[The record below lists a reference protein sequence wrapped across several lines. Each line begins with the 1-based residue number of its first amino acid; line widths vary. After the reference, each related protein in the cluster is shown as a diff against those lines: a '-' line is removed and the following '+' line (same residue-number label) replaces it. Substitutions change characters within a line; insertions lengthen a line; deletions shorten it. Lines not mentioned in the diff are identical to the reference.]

1 MAKKFKKKYDPLVDT
16 IEPFYIDNFLHLR
29 SAVCKE
35 LLKEAATFLKS
46 HGWEYDFAMYYH
58 DTKEKVRLY
67 LRIGY
72 VGSIFLDGSWE
83 EIKIQLPSL
92 IPLIILTMEIRKYK
106 NLGLKWIEPNLKLL
120 EWVNFNNHCISCET
134 YLSGTSI
141 SYSRKN
147 NISVS

>member
-1 MAKKFKKKYDPLVDT
+1 MAKKFKKKYDPQIDT

-35 LLKEAATFLKS
+35 LLRDAATYLKA

-83 EIKIQLPSL
+83 EIKNQIPSL
-92 IPLIILTMEIRKYK
+92 IPLIKPTMEIRKYI
-106 NLGLKWIEPNLKLL
+106 NLGFKWIEANLKLL
-120 EWVNFNNHCISCET
+120 EWANFNNQCISCET
-134 YLSGTSI
+134 YLTSNKGL
-141 SYSRKN
+141 R
-147 NISVS
+147 

>member
-1 MAKKFKKKYDPLVDT
+1 MAKKFIKKYDPLVDT

-58 DTKEKVRLY
+58 DTKAKIRLY
-67 LRIGY
+67 LRKGY

-92 IPLIILTMEIRKYK
+92 LPLLKPTMEIRKYK
-106 NLGLKWIEPNLKLL
+106 NLGFKWIEPNLKFL
-120 EWVNFNNHCISCET
+120 EWANFNDQCISCET
-134 YLSGTSI
+134 YLTST
-141 SYSRKN
+141 KGLK
-147 NISVS
+147 